1 MKWVFFEAILR
12 RVPARPARTTWSGG
26 PLAGWRLSVGRMRHN
41 SLVKWVRLGI
51 GLYVLFPHPRAFS
64 QTFNQEFNP
73 LVVVQAG
80 DTLRSPFSGGIDIPQ
95 HQFVDIDGDSDFD
108 LFLLDRDG
116 RLTFYRNNGSV
127 TNPRF
132 ALASIGFQGVLVG
145 SWFRFVDIDSDGDL
159 DLFCEAQS
167 STVNLYRNNGSRFLA
182 NLALEITG
190 IKDISGSLVLSES
203 ISVPAFADPDGDGDL
218 DFFSGNSVGS
228 IWYYE
233 NVGTPSSFRFRFV
246 TDRYQNI
253 IIIGAVAKSSGF
265 RRIQH
270 GAMAIAFAD
279 IDDDGDLDIFWGDF
293 FNRSLYYLQNQGTAT
308 SPQLVLVDSTFADEA
323 VVQSTGFNMPSI
335 VDIDG
340 DGRLDMFIG
349 VLTGSSSTAN
359 FLYYRNAGTPAVH
372 QFQLQTSDFLPSVDL
387 GSASSPTFADIDNDG
402 DLDLLVGSEDGKLA
416 LYERKGTSEFRFV
429 TNSFVALPGLFNLS
443 PTFGDIT
450 GEGVLD
456 LIVGDANGK
465 VRLYRNSGG
474 WSEDT
479 TFPLK
484 SVSFGQNASPVLVD
498 IDNDGKKD
506 LFVGTGG
513 GRISYYHNDGTTS
526 APNFVLQ
533 TNFFLSVDVG
543 DDAKPVF
550 TDLDGDNDFD
560 LIIGDRDGRLSYWR
574 NERSASA
581 YLFSAMSGFF
591 SGVTAVIRSA
601 PAFSDGDGDERLDL
615 FLGNMK
621 GGVYYFRNRPF
632 VLVPPE
638 TFFLQQNFPNPFN
651 SGTMIRYDVAEKSR
665 VTLKVYNL
673 LGQEIQSLVD
683 ETQPAASYQV
693 LFEARGLASGVYFCR
708 LVAGERIQVR
718 KLMLLR

>member
-1 MKWVFFEAILR
+1 MWHV
-12 RVPARPARTTWSGG
+12 S
-26 PLAGWRLSVGRMRHN
+26 LA
-41 SLVKWVRLGI
+41 KCWVRLGI

-64 QTFNQEFNP
+64 QSFIQEFNP
-73 LVVVQAG
+73 FVVVQAG
-80 DTLRSPFSGGIDIPQ
+80 DTLRNPFSGGIDIPQ
-95 HQFVDIDGDSDFD
+95 HQFADIDGDGDLD

-116 RLTFYRNNGSV
+116 RLTFYRNDGAPAA
-127 TNPRF
+127 PRF
-132 ALASIGFQGVLVG
+132 ALASIGFQGALVG
-145 SWFRFVDIDSDGDL
+145 SWFRFVDIDADGDL

-167 STVNLYRNNGSRFLA
+167 STLNMYRNRGSKFLA
-182 NLALEITG
+182 NLVLEITSVR
-190 IKDISGSLVLSES
+190 DTSGSLILSES
-203 ISVPAFADPDGDGDL
+203 ISVPAFADLDGDGDL

-253 IIIGAVAKSSGF
+253 IIIGTVAKTSVIQ
-265 RRIQH
+265 RVQH

-279 IDDDGDLDIFWGDF
+279 IDNDGDSDLFWGDF

-308 SPQLVLVDSTFADEA
+308 NPQLVLVDSTFADEA

-335 VDIDG
+335 ADIDG

-359 FLYYRNAGTPAVH
+359 FLYYKNMGSPSTH
-372 QFQLQTSDFLPSVDL
+372 QFQLQTTDFLPSVDV

-402 DLDLLVGSEDGKLA
+402 DLDLLIGSEDGKLA
-416 LYERKGTSEFRFV
+416 LYERRGSSEFRFV
-429 TNSFVALPGLFNLS
+429 TNSFVTLPGLFNVS

-450 GEGVLD
+450 GDGVVE
-456 LIVGDANGK
+456 LIVGDSNGK
-465 VRLYRNSGG
+465 LRLNRNSGG

-479 TFPLK
+479 SFQLRSAT
-484 SVSFGQNASPVLVD
+484 FGQNASPALVD

-506 LFVGTGG
+506 LFVGSGG
-513 GRISYYHNDGTTS
+513 GRTSYFHNDGTTS
-526 APNFVLQ
+526 TPDFVLQ

-550 TDLDGDNDFD
+550 TDLDGDNDLD

-574 NERSASA
+574 NEGSASI
-581 YLFSAMSGFF
+581 YLFSAMPGFF
-591 SGVTAVIRSA
+591 SGVTAVLRSA
-601 PAFSDGDGDERLDL
+601 PAFSDGDGDGRLDL

-621 GGVYYFRNRPF
+621 GGLYYYRNRPF

-638 TFFLQQNFPNPFN
+638 TFLLQQNFPNPFN

-683 ETQPAASYQV
+683 ETQPPASYQV
-693 LFEARGLASGVYFCR
+693 RFEAQGLASGVYFCR
-708 LVAGERIQVR
+708 MVAGERIQVR
-718 KLMLLR
+718 KLMVLR

>member
-1 MKWVFFEAILR
+1 MA
-12 RVPARPARTTWSGG
+12 
-26 PLAGWRLSVGRMRHN
+26 
-41 SLVKWVRLGI
+41 RLGI
-51 GLYVLFPHPRAFS
+51 GLYLLFSHPRALS
-64 QTFNQEFNP
+64 QSFVQEFSP
-73 LVVVQAG
+73 FIVIEAG
-80 DTLRSPFSGGIDIPQ
+80 DTLRNPFSGGIDIPQ
-95 HQFVDIDGDSDFD
+95 HQFADIDGDADFD

-116 RLTFYRNNGSV
+116 RLTFYRNDGSA

-132 ALASIGFQGVLVG
+132 TLVSIGFQGVLAG
-145 SWFRFVDIDSDGDL
+145 SWFRFVDIDADGDL

-167 STVNLYRNNGSRFLA
+167 STLNMYRNNGSRFLA
-182 NLALEITG
+182 NFSLEITG
-190 IKDISGSLVLSES
+190 VKDSSGSLILNES

-233 NVGTPSSFRFRFV
+233 NVGSPTSFRFRFV

-253 IIIGAVAKSSGF
+253 IIIGAIAKASGI
-265 RRIQH
+265 RRVQH

-279 IDDDGDLDIFWGDF
+279 IDNDGDRDLFWGDF
-293 FNRSLYYLQNQGTAT
+293 FNHSLYYLQNQGTAT
-308 SPQLVLVDSTFADEA
+308 NPQFVLVDSTFADEA

-359 FLYYRNAGTPAVH
+359 LHYYRNVGTPIAH
-372 QFQLQTSDFLPSVDL
+372 QFQLQTTDFLPSIDV

-416 LYERKGTSEFRFV
+416 LYERRGASEFRFV

-450 GEGVLD
+450 GDGVLE
-456 LIVGDANGK
+456 LIAGDANGK

-474 WSEDT
+474 WNDDT
-479 TFPLK
+479 TFQLRP
-484 SVSFGQNASPVLVD
+484 VSFGQNASPALVD
-498 IDNDGKKD
+498 IDNDGRKD

-513 GRISYYHNDGTTS
+513 GRVSYYHNDGTIST
-526 APNFVLQ
+526 PNFVLQ

-543 DDAKPVF
+543 DDAKPAF
-550 TDLDGDNDFD
+550 ADLDGDSD
-560 LIIGDRDGRLSYWR
+560 LDMIVGYRDGRLSYWR
-574 NERSASA
+574 NDGSASTPS
-581 YLFSAMSGFF
+581 FSSVSNSFG
-591 SGVTAVIRSA
+591 GVTAVIRSA
-601 PAFSDGDGDERLDL
+601 PAFCDVDEDGRLDL

-621 GGVYYFRNRPF
+621 GGLYYYRNRPY
-632 VLVPPE
+632 VVVPPE
-638 TFFLQQNFPNPFN
+638 AFLLQQNFPNPFN
-651 SGTMIRYDVAEKSR
+651 SGTMIRYDVAEKSH

-683 ETQPAASYQV
+683 ETQLAASYQV

-708 LVAGERIQVR
+708 MVAGERIQVR